1 MGSNLNLSGEIEC
14 DASIMDGKSL
24 HFGAVGAL
32 SGELLHVWWYL
43 HNTHTLLCYMHF
55 SHLDILTVRQESRS
69 YFPDR
74 LFYYLKTAGTIN
86 HSSVGSPHFFFFLD
100 EGQPGSVFN
109 MLMLIQSLYSVFFFK
124 AFSKCF
130 FFPFPFF
137 LLLQELQTTDKVWK
151 LTLTMQSKI
160 QQIVLFFLAR
170 SASC

>member
-43 HNTHTLLCYMHF
+43 LNTHTLLCYMHF

-109 MLMLIQSLYSVFFFK
+109 TLMLIQSLYSVFFFK

-130 FFPFPFF
+130 FFSFLFF
-137 LLLQELQTTDKVWK
+137 CFCKN
-151 LTLTMQSKI
+151 SK
-160 QQIVLFFLAR
+160 QQIRCENWHLPCSPKYNRLFFLAR